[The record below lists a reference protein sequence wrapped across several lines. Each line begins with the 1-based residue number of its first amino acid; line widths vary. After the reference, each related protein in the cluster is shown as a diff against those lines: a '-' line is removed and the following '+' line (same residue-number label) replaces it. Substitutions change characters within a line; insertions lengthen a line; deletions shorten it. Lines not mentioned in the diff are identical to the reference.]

1 MTGKNIIF
9 LDIDEVLCTNRSRF
23 IYNRISAL
31 DEIPCRFLL
40 KLCEELNCKI
50 VIHSSWRFLRN
61 GINLFLEEVN
71 STLPELL
78 EYIMDGHKK
87 SATSPTFYDRLESI
101 DDWLEKYNE
110 EEQVANFIIIDDCP
124 LEFNKDT
131 EYLMERFIKIK
142 NPNVGFDFLEYWKAR
157 EMLKEED

>member
-1 MTGKNIIF
+1 MSKNIIF
-9 LDIDEVLCTNRSRF
+9 LDIDGVVCTNRSRF
-23 IYNRISAL
+23 IYGRMSAL

-40 KLCEELNCKI
+40 RLCEKLNCKI
-50 VIHSSWRFLRN
+50 VIHSSWRFHRN

-87 SATSPTFYDRLESI
+87 RATNPTIYDRLESI

-110 EEQVANFIIIDDCP
+110 EEQVANFVIIDDYP

-142 NPNVGFDFLEYWKAR
+142 NPNVGFDFFEYWKVR